1 MRHHPEANTCPHHFL
16 TKEVSPYAPG
26 HQPNYPGKSTWSY
39 TDMVP
44 EGRELMKIERI
55 LADVRAMLI
64 DIIGAEYALSLDIG
78 MDTAFEADLELES
91 IEFVKLAMMLAERYG
106 NRVDF
111 VAFLADKT
119 IDEIIEMTVGDVVT
133 YIASCL
139 ALAGTVDG

>member
-1 MRHHPEANTCPHHFL
+1 
-16 TKEVSPYAPG
+16 
-26 HQPNYPGKSTWSY
+26 
-39 TDMVP
+39 
-44 EGRELMKIERI
+44 MKIERI